1 MKNFI
6 QVEKNKLKNYEG
18 GFALTACLSTLIT
31 TVIPGII
38 SIAGSIVGVAK
49 SGLSEKGEIKVKD
62 QTYKWDNSTSSSMV
76 SNGNFY
82 CI

>member
-18 GFALTACLSTLIT
+18 GFALTAFLSTLIT

-38 SIAGSIVGVAK
+38 SIAG
-49 SGLSEKGEIKVKD
+49 
-62 QTYKWDNSTSSSMV
+62 
-76 SNGNFY
+76 
-82 CI
+82 